1 MVGLIFIFVDKL
13 KKQYT
18 NMDQIIEY
26 FSNLD
31 PVLGAL
37 YATLFT
43 WGLTALGASLVFFF
57 KSMSRAT
64 LDGMLGFTGGV
75 MVAASFWSLLSPAIE
90 MSAGEG
96 FIKVMPS
103 AIGFGLGALFIFAFD
118 KILPHLHINFKQ
130 EEAEGIKTPWRRTTL
145 LTLAITLHNIPEG
158 LAVGVLFGG
167 VAAGI
172 PEASVAGAV
181 VLAFGIGL
189 QNFPEGIAVAMP
201 LRRAGLSKFK
211 SFWYGQLSAIVEPIA
226 GVIGALA
233 VTFFTPI
240 LPYALSFAAGAM
252 IFVVVEEVIPETQL
266 DKYTDIAT
274 LGFIGGFI
282 VMMIL
287 DVALG

>member
-1 MVGLIFIFVDKL
+1 MF
-13 KKQYT
+13 QE
-18 NMDQIIEY
+18 IIT
-26 FSNLD
+26 FFQNTD

-43 WGLTALGASLVFFF
+43 WAMTAFGASFVFLF
-57 KSMSRAT
+57 KTMNRVF

-75 MVAASFWSLLSPAIE
+75 MVAASFWSLLAPGIE
-90 MSAGEG
+90 MSEGEG
-96 FIKVMPS
+96 FVKVIP
-103 AIGFGLGALFIFAFD
+103 AAVGFALGALFIFGLD
-118 KILPHLHINFKQ
+118 KILPHLHINFK
-130 EEAEGIKTPWRRTTL
+130 EAEGIKTPWHKSTL

-167 VAAGI
+167 VAAGL
-172 PEASVAGAV
+172 PEASLTGAV
-181 VLAFGIGL
+181 VLAIGIGI
-189 QNFPEGIAVAMP
+189 QNFPEGIAVSMP
-201 LRRAGLSKFK
+201 LRRQGMSRRK
-211 SFWYGQLSAIVEPIA
+211 SFMYGQASAAVEPIA
-226 GVIGALA
+226 AVVGALA

-240 LPYALSFAAGAM
+240 LPYALAFAAGAM

-266 DKYTDIAT
+266 EKNTDIAT